1 MLAISFLVNSA
12 FPFILADNVVSD
24 IFNAFDK
31 IPDIIWEDE
40 FKKYDEVLK
49 KYNEIKVDRWISSSN

>member
-24 IFNAFDK
+24 IFNAFDNV
-31 IPDIIWEDE
+31 IPVSLFASIFILNAVLFIITPL
-40 FKKYDEVLK
+40 FFFVTF
-49 KYNEIKVDRWISSSN
+49 